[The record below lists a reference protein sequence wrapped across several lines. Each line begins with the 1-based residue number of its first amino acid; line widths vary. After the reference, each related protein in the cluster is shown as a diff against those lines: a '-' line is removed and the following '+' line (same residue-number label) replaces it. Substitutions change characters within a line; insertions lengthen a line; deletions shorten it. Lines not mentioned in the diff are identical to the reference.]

1 MPARSAVGALQ
12 SDRAASAAPVQEG
25 HAVGWTGLAR
35 AGALGVMAAVA
46 GGLVGAV
53 LTRGLM
59 RLIMIVADG
68 DTSFTWTGLAFIA
81 LFYVVFLTP
90 GAIALA
96 WTRARWAPVVLGAG
110 ALAIPIQAT
119 GIATTDLEAVG
130 PLTGGQWALLVPL
143 FVAMAAVY
151 ALQALIAFRLARSGR
166 RDRQGEPAA
175 SLV

>member
-1 MPARSAVGALQ
+1 VDWTRLV
-12 SDRAASAAPVQEG
+12 RAA
-25 HAVGWTGLAR
+25 AR
-35 AGALGVMAAVA
+35 GVAAAVV
-46 GGLVGAV
+46 GGLVGAA

-59 RLIMIVADG
+59 RLVMVVADG
-68 DTSFTWTGLAFIA
+68 RTSFTWTGLAFIA
-81 LFYVVFLTP
+81 LFYVVFLAP

-96 WTRARWAPVVLGAG
+96 WSRARWPPVLLGAG

-119 GIATTDLEAVG
+119 GIATTDLQAVG
-130 PLTGGQWALLVPL
+130 PFSAGQWALLVPL

-175 SLV
+175 AVV